1 MKKTRSLLFLLAFTF
16 LTGCGSSGDGSS
28 PAASG
33 GNDAGKDAAASSYII
48 TLAHATAEETS
59 AQAFALAFKDYV
71 EDASSGAVTVNL
83 YPNGQLGADREVLEA
98 IQNNEVTMTVTANAV
113 QANFVADAFILDI
126 PFTFADLGAMRYTLR
141 DPAFVGPMQ
150 ASYDAANLRLM
161 GYTDANFR
169 VLSCNKEVHSPAD
182 LKGMSIRTMENE
194 YHLAAW
200 KAMGAN
206 PTPLAFTELY
216 TALQQG
222 TVEGQ
227 ENPIE
232 LIVSQKFY
240 EQQDYVVLTNHL
252 GQVAP
257 WVMSKTFYD
266 SLPADLQKVID
277 DGFLAGQQ
285 AAFDYV
291 DGNTE
296 AQRQTV
302 IDSGTKIV
310 ELSAD
315 ELAQFSACTQNVN
328 EMIQKTVSA
337 TIYDAFMAS
346 CDSYTG

>member
-1 MKKTRSLLFLLAFTF
+1 MKKAVSCILSTALAAGLLS
-16 LTGCGSSGDGSS
+16 GCHGGA
-28 PAASG
+28 PAPTTSG
-33 GNDAGKDAAASSYII
+33 GNDAGKDAASQPYII

-59 AQAFALAFKDYV
+59 AQAFALAFQEYV
-71 EDASSGAVTVNL
+71 EEASDGLITVNL
-83 YPNGQLGADREVLEA
+83 YPNGQLGADREILEA

-113 QANFVADAFILDI
+113 QANFVTDAFILDI
-126 PFTFADLGAMRYTLR
+126 PFTFADLQAMRYTLS
-141 DPAFVGPMQ
+141 DPTFLTQMQ
-150 ASYDAANLRLM
+150 ASYDAANLRLL

-169 VLSCNKEVHSPAD
+169 VLSCNKAIHSPAD
-182 LKGMSIRTMENE
+182 LKGMSVRTMENE

-266 SLPADLQKVID
+266 SLPSDLQTIID
-277 DGFLAGQQ
+277 KGFTAGQQ

-291 DGNTE
+291 DNHSE

-302 IDSGTKIV
+302 VDSGTEIIT
-310 ELSAD
+310 LSAN
-315 ELAQFSACTQNVN
+315 ELAEFATCTQNVN
-328 EMIQKTVSA
+328 EMIKNTVSA
-337 TIYDAFMAS
+337 AIYDAFMVS
-346 CDSYTG
+346 CDSYTK